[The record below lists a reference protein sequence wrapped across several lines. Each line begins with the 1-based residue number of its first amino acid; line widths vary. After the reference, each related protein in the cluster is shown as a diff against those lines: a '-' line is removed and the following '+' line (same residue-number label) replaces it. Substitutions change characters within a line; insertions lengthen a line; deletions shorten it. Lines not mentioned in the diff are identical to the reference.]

1 MEFLHKNLDESN
13 EILISEFLKNIEEIE
28 NLIKYNYNEIL
39 FCLQKCID
47 ESIDRIKILQKK
59 GLKKS
64 IKYISF
70 SILLSSLL
78 TENYSL
84 GINFYDETFYLD
96 EVEVF
101 SEWKIKYISNF
112 VNNSIQMVEKNLN
125 SKNIP
130 FEQGYLLDLKQSQGL
145 IYTLVWS
152 ILLKQFIPVVLK
164 NIERSDFMNHEVVE
178 ITFGLYMEKQ
188 TLIYKWEINK

>member
-28 NLIKYNYNEIL
+28 NLIKYNYDEIL

-47 ESIDRIKILQKK
+47 ESVDRIKILQKK

>member
-1 MEFLHKNLDESN
+1 MEFLHKNFDESN

-28 NLIKYNYNEIL
+28 NLIKYNYDEIL

-47 ESIDRIKILQKK
+47 ESVDRIKILQKK

-96 EVEVF
+96 EVKVF

>member
-28 NLIKYNYNEIL
+28 NLIKYNYDEIL

-47 ESIDRIKILQKK
+47 ESVDRIKILQKK

-188 TLIYKWEINK
+188 TLIYK

>member
-1 MEFLHKNLDESN
+1 MEFLHKNFDESN

-28 NLIKYNYNEIL
+28 NLIKYNYDEIL

-47 ESIDRIKILQKK
+47 ESVDRIKILQKK

-96 EVEVF
+96 EVKVF

-152 ILLKQFIPVVLK
+152 ILLKQLIPVVLK

-188 TLIYKWEINK
+188 TLIYKWEINE

>member
-28 NLIKYNYNEIL
+28 NLIKYNYDEIL

-152 ILLKQFIPVVLK
+152 ILLKQLIPVVLK
-164 NIERSDFMNHEVVE
+164 NIERSDFMNHEIIE
-178 ITFGLYMEKQ
+178 ITSGLYMEKQ

>member
-28 NLIKYNYNEIL
+28 NLIKYNYDEIL

-47 ESIDRIKILQKK
+47 ESVDRIKILQKK

-152 ILLKQFIPVVLK
+152 ILLKQLIPVVLK
-164 NIERSDFMNHEVVE
+164 NIEKSDFMNHEVVE

-188 TLIYKWEINK
+188 TLIYKWEINE

>member
-28 NLIKYNYNEIL
+28 NLIKYNYDEIL

-96 EVEVF
+96 EVKVF

-152 ILLKQFIPVVLK
+152 ILLKQLIPVVLK

-188 TLIYKWEINK
+188 TLIYKWEINE

>member
-28 NLIKYNYNEIL
+28 NLIKYNYDGIL

-47 ESIDRIKILQKK
+47 ESVDRIKILQKK

>member
-28 NLIKYNYNEIL
+28 NLIKYNYDEIL

-152 ILLKQFIPVVLK
+152 ILLKQLIPVVLK

-188 TLIYKWEINK
+188 TLIYKWEINE

>member
-28 NLIKYNYNEIL
+28 NLIKYNYDEIL

>member
-1 MEFLHKNLDESN
+1 MEFLHKNFDESN

-28 NLIKYNYNEIL
+28 NLIKYNYDEIL

-47 ESIDRIKILQKK
+47 ESVDRIKILQKK

-96 EVEVF
+96 EVKVF

-152 ILLKQFIPVVLK
+152 ILLKQLIPVVLK

>member
-28 NLIKYNYNEIL
+28 NLIKYNYDEIL

-47 ESIDRIKILQKK
+47 ESVDRIKILQKK

-130 FEQGYLLDLKQSQGL
+130 FEQGYLLDLKQSKGL

>member
-28 NLIKYNYNEIL
+28 NLIKYNYDEIL

-47 ESIDRIKILQKK
+47 ESVDRIKILQKK

-152 ILLKQFIPVVLK
+152 ILLKQLIPVVLK
-164 NIERSDFMNHEVVE
+164 NIERSDFMNHEIIE
-178 ITFGLYMEKQ
+178 ITSGLYMEKQ

>member
-28 NLIKYNYNEIL
+28 NLIKYNYDEIL

-152 ILLKQFIPVVLK
+152 ILLKQLIPVVLK

>member
-28 NLIKYNYNEIL
+28 NLIKYNYDEIL

-47 ESIDRIKILQKK
+47 ESVDRIKILQKK

-152 ILLKQFIPVVLK
+152 ILLKQLIPVVLK